1 MIDGCRK
8 GASRVTAQKDKR
20 KWGVLAALMLFG
32 AGVLGMHLFYQQR
45 VSDELEGLL
54 RSDLAAGV
62 ETRCAAARA
71 DVRDAADAAQNIASM
86 LEAGVL
92 TLKEETGVSVEHGEP
107 ESRYVYQPRA
117 AWFAEAVRTFGTEA
131 TETLRVRLDAGE
143 EAVTDLYL
151 RADGIW
157 ACSVLA
163 GVLQGGERAG
173 VIRIDIPAARLVE
186 TAPENGVFAPSDCL
200 LLRADGSIVPRGAI
214 QDGGEGQLQSLQR
227 VDGSGADALR
237 AAVAQPQ
244 GGTVRF
250 EVGQQTV
257 FAAAADLG
265 YYDWRLVC
273 FVSADG
279 LLPGSRAILRDSAL
293 LGGALCLATALFVA
307 ALFRMIG
314 RQRRGLLLSQKRYEL
329 LARFSDTLLFE
340 YVYSTDALD
349 WSDNAQ
355 GALDLDTLH
364 MPSCLRGGGLHIFT
378 HPDDVNLLRE
388 ALWRRVPEGETHYLE
403 LRLRCRGGA
412 YDWFGCRCQTLYDGG
427 VPVLLVGKLT
437 DISAHKAREV
447 RLQRKASADGLTSL
461 LNAGAVRE
469 QVRACLPEG
478 GSFFMLDID
487 DFKGINDTFGHATG
501 DAALRT
507 VASVLRDTFRGRDPV
522 GRLGGDE
529 FVAFMVG
536 TCEPEA
542 VCAKAEEIR
551 RRIAAVRVEQ
561 APSLR
566 LSVSIGVAQAA
577 PGDDAS
583 AVYAAADRA
592 MYEAKHMG
600 KNAYAVVE

>member
-1 MIDGCRK
+1 M
-8 GASRVTAQKDKR
+8 TAQKDKR

-54 RSDLAAGV
+54 CSDLAASV
-62 ETRCAAARA
+62 ETRCSAARA

-92 TLKEETGVSVEHGEP
+92 TLNEETQDGIFGGYSEAAM
-107 ESRYVYQPRA
+107 RYIYQPRA
-117 AWFAEAVRTFGTEA
+117 AWLAEAARTFGAESAEA
-131 TETLRVRLDAGE
+131 LRMQLDAGGA
-143 EAVTDLYL
+143 AVTDLYL
-151 RADGIW
+151 REDGSW

-163 GVLQGGERAG
+163 GVARNGEQAG
-173 VIRIDIPAARLVE
+173 VIRVDIPTARFVE
-186 TAPENGVFAPSDCL
+186 TAPENGVFAPLDCL
-200 LLRADGSIVPRGAI
+200 LLRADGSIVPQNVV
-214 QDGGEGQLQSLQR
+214 QDGGEGRLQSLQR
-227 VDGSGADALR
+227 VDGNGADALR

-250 EVGQQTV
+250 EVGKQTV

-355 GALDLDTLH
+355 GALDLDALH

-378 HPDDVNLLRE
+378 HPDDVDLLRE

-461 LNAGAVRE
+461 LNGGAVRE

-501 DAALRT
+501 DAALRA

-542 VCAKAEEIR
+542 VCAKAEELR
-551 RRIAAVRVEQ
+551 RRVAAVRIEQ

-592 MYEAKHMG
+592 MYEAKRKG